1 MLKKTAEEQF
11 DPDMFFR
18 KKTSFMLISFPSQYT
33 LTMNHDKDSRTKLI
47 IKKDGTQTEF
57 CEEIPFFFCHFCL
70 FLGREFRTYPT
81 VLYQFLYHFFRAR
94 MNKNGKLMH
103 YQSSY

>member
-1 MLKKTAEEQF
+1 
-11 DPDMFFR
+11 
-18 KKTSFMLISFPSQYT
+18 
-33 LTMNHDKDSRTKLI
+33 MNHDKDSRTKLI

-94 MNKNGKLMH
+94 YEQEWQVDALPEQLLMDRF
-103 YQSSY
+103 Y